1 MEKEKVLFICT
12 HNAARSQMAEG
23 LLRALRGDRYEV
35 YSAGTDKK
43 KVNPHAVKAMAEIGI
58 DIGSHRSKSISE
70 FSRMVFDRVVTVC
83 DHAKESCPIYPSA
96 KRTIHKGFD
105 DPSALIGTEEEIMV
119 GFRDIRNKIRN
130 WIEQDF

>member
-23 LLRALRGDRYEV
+23 FLRALRGDHYEV
-35 YSAGTDKK
+35 YSAGTDTT

-58 DIGSHRSKSISE
+58 DIGSHRSKCITE
-70 FSRMVFDRVVTVC
+70 FSGMVFDCVITVC
-83 DHAKESCPIYPSA
+83 DQAKESCPIYPGT

-105 DPSALIGTEEEIMV
+105 DPSALTGSEDEIIM
-119 GFRDIRNKIRN
+119 GFRAIRDKVRN